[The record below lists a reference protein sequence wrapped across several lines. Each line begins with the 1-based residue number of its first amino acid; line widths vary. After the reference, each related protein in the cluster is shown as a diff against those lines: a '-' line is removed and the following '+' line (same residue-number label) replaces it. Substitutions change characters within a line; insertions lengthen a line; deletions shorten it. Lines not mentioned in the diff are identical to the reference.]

1 MEKIFIRHILLILVA
16 FSAIG
21 TAIAQNPLQNNGY
34 DNNPYDENSEYY
46 DPNDPNAAFYNQQD
60 SMPQIDPNT
69 VPVHVEM
76 WKVSE
81 LLGEIIPIE
90 VDTTYKYY
98 YNTCLEEGLRSTYN
112 FLGNLGSPRYSR
124 IFFDRSNTN
133 QNIFVTPYS
142 FIYKN
147 PGEFRFVNTKSPYTN
162 LDYYMGG
169 DKHEGEERFKAYF
182 GISANKHF
190 STGFNVDYIYGRGYY
205 QKQSTAHL
213 NGAYFASYI
222 GDRYDANFLFNYCRL
237 KMRENGGIVND
248 TYITDPTSM
257 NEGKTEYT
265 SSDIPIRFANNDA
278 WNTNKNF
285 YIYLTH
291 KLKFGFYKEYED
303 TTINRDKLPK
313 DSIPPKIKE
322 YVPVTNIIHTIKVDR
337 SKRNFLSYGIP
348 ENYFENQYMPGDT
361 IDDQFNYLSVKN
373 TVGISLLE
381 GFNKWAK
388 FGLTAFASYEL
399 RQFNMIDS
407 TMNQSNRFAMRK
419 YTQHDLAVG
428 GELSKRQGTLLHYH
442 AIGQISLAGAN
453 IGDFNVSGD
462 IDLNFRMF
470 SDTVQLKANA
480 YIKNSSPLFYYNKYH
495 SKNFWWDNNFSKEWR
510 YNVNGTLSVDRWGT
524 NLNVGV
530 ENIKNYIYF
539 DNRAM
544 SAQYTGNIQVFSARL
559 RQDFKLWIL
568 HLDNEISY
576 QKSSNEEIL
585 PLPEISL
592 YHNLYLSTT
601 LAKKVLRVELGAD
614 LRYFT
619 RYYAEA
625 YNPATGQFHLQASND
640 KVRIGGYPLVNVYLN
655 LALKRTR
662 IFVMMS
668 HINAGSGNRNY
679 FYAPHYPL
687 NQRLFKF
694 GISWNFYD

>member
-21 TAIAQNPLQNNGY
+21 TAIAQNPLRDNGY

-81 LLGEIIPIE
+81 LLGDIIPIE

-222 GDRYDANFLFNYCRL
+222 GDRYDANFLFNYYRL

-265 SSDIPIRFANNDA
+265 SSDIPIRFTNNDA

-470 SDTVQLKANA
+470 RDTVQLKANA

-585 PLPEISL
+585 PLPELSL

-625 YNPATGQFHLQASND
+625 YNPATGQFHLQASDD
-640 KVRIGGYPLVNVYLN
+640 KVRIGGYPLINVYLN

-662 IFVMMS
+662 IFVMLS

>member
-222 GDRYDANFLFNYCRL
+222 GDRYDANFLFNYYRL

-470 SDTVQLKANA
+470 RDTVQLKANA

-530 ENIKNYIYF
+530 ENINNYIYF